1 MLRPHLHRGN
11 TAEKNILETERV
23 CGCHFHQGQPAKDFD
38 QLNPDRVPSLN
49 LGKKE
54 YRCPQDFK
62 ASVERS
68 ERVER
73 RRKVAIE
80 QQEPEA
86 HKEEKTSRTKRWSRL
101 WLRDF
106 ESGASTSETTEEQLT
121 DGMDTNNFCD
131 GQGAKC
137 ET

>member
-1 MLRPHLHRGN
+1 LHRGD

-86 HKEEKTSRTKRWSRL
+86 HKEEKTSRTKR
-101 WLRDF
+101 
-106 ESGASTSETTEEQLT
+106 
-121 DGMDTNNFCD
+121 
-131 GQGAKC
+131 
-137 ET
+137 